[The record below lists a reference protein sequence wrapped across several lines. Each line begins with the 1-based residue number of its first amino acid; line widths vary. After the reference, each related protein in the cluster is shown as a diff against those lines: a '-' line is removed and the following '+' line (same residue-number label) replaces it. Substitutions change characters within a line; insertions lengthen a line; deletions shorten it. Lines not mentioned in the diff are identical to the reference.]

1 MNKKI
6 LKCLSLGVLFSL
18 LSLGNLKSLCKIY
31 PTLGSDNQALLLWKY
46 AAGIGLLPI
55 KDIFY
60 PYGLLSYYSG
70 QNVIFGLIYFLITPA
85 LFLCIFLTFQKLF
98 KDKLFTI
105 ASFIV
110 FFLFITIITGFET
123 FTRYGSIT
131 ALSILFAYI
140 FYSNKNKSQKI
151 IIALGVLG
159 GIIVPL
165 INDVGIYALVI
176 FVSFSVSNKLLRS
189 KFRLQASQLVSLL
202 KELVLFILGYLLG
215 LVPFFIYLAF
225 TQSLSG
231 FIPYL
236 ISISELAQFAKTA
249 FFHSIFTADN
259 LFTLTILMIAIIRLC
274 YKFFFGDKKASFA
287 TYLQIG
293 LIIVLLLLEQKSI
306 IRLIDMQLTF
316 IGLLLLLTL
325 LYELKLSL
333 QKYGVSKFIVFIY
346 FINISIIILFVI
358 GLHPSDKF
366 MNQYPTPGR
375 IISAVKIFRNKSCVE
390 DNMKF
395 IISKNKQLPGIKKQL
410 YSRKNFN
417 KKVFTFPGEPIFYIM
432 FGQKPPYYPTIYE
445 ATPIKA
451 QKELITYIQKENI
464 DVILYNV
471 KTRSIQDEVPDT
483 VRGRLLYEYIR
494 SNYSVERKVGNYLIF
509 IKNRNK

>member
-60 PYGLLSYYSG
+60 HYGLLSYYSG
-70 QNVIFGLIYFLITPA
+70 QNVIFGLIYFFITPI

-105 ASFIV
+105 ASFVV

-151 IIALGVLG
+151 IIALGVLS

-189 KFRLQASQLVSLL
+189 KFRLQANQLVSLL
-202 KELVLFILGYLLG
+202 KELALFILGYFLG
-215 LVPFFIYLAF
+215 LVPFFIYLVF

-236 ISISELAQFAKTA
+236 ISISELAQFAKTP
-249 FFHSIFTADN
+249 FFHSIFTLDN
-259 LFTLTILMIAIIRLC
+259 FFTLTMLMVSITHLC
-274 YKFFFGDKKASFA
+274 YKFFFGDKKTNFVV
-287 TYLQIG
+287 YLQIG
-293 LIIVLLLLEQKSI
+293 FIFVLLILEQKSI
-306 IRLIDMQLTF
+306 IRSIDTQLTF
-316 IGLLLLLTL
+316 IGLKK
-325 LYELKLSL
+325 EDKSE
-333 QKYGVSKFIVFIY
+333 K
-346 FINISIIILFVI
+346 SII
-358 GLHPSDKF
+358 
-366 MNQYPTPGR
+366 
-375 IISAVKIFRNKSCVE
+375 
-390 DNMKF
+390 
-395 IISKNKQLPGIKKQL
+395 
-410 YSRKNFN
+410 
-417 KKVFTFPGEPIFYIM
+417 
-432 FGQKPPYYPTIYE
+432 
-445 ATPIKA
+445 
-451 QKELITYIQKENI
+451 
-464 DVILYNV
+464 
-471 KTRSIQDEVPDT
+471 RSID
-483 VRGRLLYEYIR
+483 
-494 SNYSVERKVGNYLIF
+494 
-509 IKNRNK
+509 